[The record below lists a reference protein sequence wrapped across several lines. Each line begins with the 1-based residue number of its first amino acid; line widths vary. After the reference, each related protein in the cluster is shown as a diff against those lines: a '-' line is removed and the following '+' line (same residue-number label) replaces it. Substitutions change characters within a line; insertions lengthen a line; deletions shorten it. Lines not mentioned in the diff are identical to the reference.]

1 MKKIIR
7 IFLPVSPAELSTAA
21 QRILRWFFAYPNKDF
36 TFNELCK
43 ATGTSKTNAKV
54 VVEELIRR
62 GFIAKTVLGR
72 LWRLVAH
79 PQSEKFRQMKIAAT
93 FENVYASGI
102 VELVRKKYPQARA
115 IILFGSFRKGD
126 DIVGSDIDI
135 AVEVSGKQELV
146 IESLGVIHWFGY
158 RRDVMI
164 NIHIFSRQNVDI
176 NLFSNIANGIVLDG
190 FLEVRP

>member
-7 IFLPVSPAELSTAA
+7 IVLPVSPAELSTAA